1 MGDAAIELVPCTMG
15 MRRFWTSRGLV
26 VAFIIIG
33 KVDIMIIVGSR
44 ARMAT
49 RVS

>member
-1 MGDAAIELVPCTMG
+1 MG

-26 VAFIIIG
+26 VALIIRG
-33 KVDIMIIVGSR
+33 KVDIIIIVGSKT
-44 ARMAT
+44 RMAT